1 MKMLKTNKG
10 GKKCPQDFGGEEKSK
25 SQQRTGIKFNVSTEP
40 GKFIARHTITLA
52 DYRALAPM
60 PASISQTY
68 VRWRVRWGLTMMSQ
82 NRLVKGQRG

>member
-1 MKMLKTNKG
+1 MPAG
-10 GKKCPQDFGGEEKSK
+10 FRGRRKSK

-40 GKFIARHTITLA
+40 EKFIARHTITLA

-68 VRWRVRWGLTMMSQ
+68 VRWRVRRGLTMMSQ
-82 NRLVKGQRG
+82 NRLMKGQWG

>member
-1 MKMLKTNKG
+1 MPAG
-10 GKKCPQDFGGEEKSK
+10 FRGRRKSK

-40 GKFIARHTITLA
+40 GKFIASHTITLA

-68 VRWRVRWGLTMMSQ
+68 VRWRVRRGLTMMSQ
-82 NRLVKGQRG
+82 NQLMKGQWG